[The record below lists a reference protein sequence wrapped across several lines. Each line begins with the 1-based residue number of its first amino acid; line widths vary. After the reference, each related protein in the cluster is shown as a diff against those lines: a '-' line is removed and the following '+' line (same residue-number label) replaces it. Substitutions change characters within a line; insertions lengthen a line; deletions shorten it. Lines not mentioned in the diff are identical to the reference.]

1 MHLNLWGIIYVVAML
16 TRTTETSVHF
26 KINWD
31 WRTAS
36 FSSWPYTQRQP
47 SSSCT
52 KFFVKTSEEE
62 DFSFFVVTFH
72 MGIWWPHHSCREM
85 HQSLEKMSVNI
96 IAVVGMYLLCALLFV
111 YYWCHH
117 IQWYYQHFVGGS
129 VQILIDFW
137 RCLYPVKLEG
147 LGIINALK

>member
-1 MHLNLWGIIYVVAML
+1 ML
-16 TRTTETSVHF
+16 TRTTETSEHF

-85 HQSLEKMSVNI
+85 HQSLEN
-96 IAVVGMYLLCALLFV
+96 VGK
-111 YYWCHH
+111 YYC
-117 IQWYYQHFVGGS
+117 S
-129 VQILIDFW
+129 SCIL
-137 RCLYPVKLEG
+137 
-147 LGIINALK
+147 LGIILKFWCGTLICALFHEWNICQSNIWILNQNFSVECVLLLKRKQDIYLEFFYTM